1 MNLLHLF
8 IPPVRLSHFFFF
20 HLAMLCGL
28 WDLRS
33 PKGIEPGLQQFKSQV
48 LITGLPGNA
57 PKFSFYIL
65 APHQPPR
72 GSFLR
77 AAERLFP
84 GLSFHS
90 VLSKLLG

>member
-33 PKGIEPGLQQFKSQV
+33 PKGTEPGLQQFKSQV
-48 LITGLPGNA
+48 LITGLPGNS
-57 PKFSFYIL
+57 KRRS
-65 APHQPPR
+65 H
-72 GSFLR
+72 FLQVTHLTEYSR
-77 AAERLFP
+77 MLQTA
-84 GLSFHS
+84 SH
-90 VLSKLLG
+90 